1 MIDLFEISSSYTF
14 RLINLV
20 LLMVIIL
27 SFYYGK
33 KLIFK
38 KVSNNV
44 TEKGIV
50 IKGKE
55 YSYQKLID
63 QIMIIILLFLAYSAI
78 GYGNEKFSLSTILS
92 FELISRNKINSTGF
106 HLTLGQVVGVAVLF
120 FITKISVNLIRLI
133 LFKAFKDK
141 EWIDDSR
148 KYTIV
153 QMSRYVIYTVCL
165 IVALKILFGDI
176 SNLLFGASALFV
188 GLGLGLKDFFT
199 DVVSGFILLNDGS
212 IKVGDIVELEGA
224 IAKVQKISIRTSHVK
239 TTEGK
244 MIIVP
249 NSKFTEENLTNWS
262 ISAKVTRFHINVS
275 VAYGTDTQLVKELLY
290 NVALSHQSVDKKN
303 NIIVMFDDFGDSGL
317 KFQLYFWAQRTWD
330 IMVIKSDLRFEID
343 KAFRENNV
351 RIPFPQRDL
360 HIISDET
367 KKDTA
372 RTPS

>member
-14 RLINLV
+14 RLVNLV
-20 LLMVIIL
+20 LLLVIFL
-27 SFYYGK
+27 SYYYGK
-33 KLIFK
+33 KLIKK
-38 KVSNNV
+38 KVKNTASD
-44 TEKGIV
+44 KGIV

-63 QIMIIILLFLAYSAI
+63 QILIIVGLFLVYAAI
-78 GYGNEKFSLSTILS
+78 GYENDKFSISTILG
-92 FELISRNKINSTGF
+92 FELISPNKINGAGF
-106 HLTLGQVVGVAVLF
+106 HLTLGQLVAVAVLF
-120 FITKISVNLIRLI
+120 FITKMTVNLIRLI

-141 EWIDDSR
+141 VWIDDAR

-153 QMSRYVIYTVCL
+153 QMSRYVIYTICL

-224 IAKVQKISIRTSHVK
+224 IAKVERISIRTSHVK

-244 MIIVP
+244 TIIVP

-262 ISAKVTRFHINVS
+262 ISDKVTRFHINVT
-275 VAYGTDTQLVKELLY
+275 VAFGTDTQLVKELLY
-290 NVALSHQSVDKKN
+290 DVALKHPSVDKKN
-303 NIIVMFDDFGDSGL
+303 SIVVMFDEFGDNGL

-330 IMVIKSDLRFEID
+330 ILVVKSDIRFAVD
-343 KAFRENNV
+343 QTFRDNNIV
-351 RIPFPQRDL
+351 VAIPQRSL
-360 HIISDET
+360 HIVSDAT
-367 KKDTA
+367 KKD
-372 RTPS
+372 

>member
-1 MIDLFEISSSYTF
+1 MIDLFEISDSYTF
-14 RLINLV
+14 RLINLM
-20 LLMVIIL
+20 LLLVIGA
-27 SFYYGK
+27 SYFYGK
-33 KLIFK
+33 KFISK
-38 KVSNNV
+38 KVGATVS
-44 TEKGIV
+44 EKGIV

-63 QIMIIILLFLAYSAI
+63 QIMIIIGLFLVYSAI

-92 FELISRNKINSTGF
+92 FELISRNKINGVGF
-106 HLTLGQVVGVAVLF
+106 HLTLGQIVAVAVLF
-120 FITKISVNLIRLI
+120 FITKMSINLIRLV
-133 LFKAFKDK
+133 LFKMFKNKD
-141 EWIDDSR
+141 WIDDAR

-153 QMSRYVIYTVCL
+153 QMSRYVIYTICL

-188 GLGLGLKDFFT
+188 GLGLGLKEFFT

-212 IKVGDIVELEGA
+212 IKVGDIVEMQGT
-224 IAKVQKISIRTSHVK
+224 IAKVEKISIRTSHVK

-244 MIIVP
+244 TIIVP
-249 NSKFTEENLTNWS
+249 NSKFTEENLINWS
-262 ISAKVTRFHINVS
+262 ISAKVTRFHIDVS

-290 NVALSHQSVDKKN
+290 NVALNHQSVDKKN
-303 NIIVMFDDFGDSGL
+303 NIIVMFDDFGENGL

-330 IMVIKSDLRFEID
+330 IKVIKSDIRFEID
-343 KAFRENNV
+343 KAFRENNIK
-351 RIPFPQRDL
+351 IPFPQRDL
-360 HIISDET
+360 HLVSDIT